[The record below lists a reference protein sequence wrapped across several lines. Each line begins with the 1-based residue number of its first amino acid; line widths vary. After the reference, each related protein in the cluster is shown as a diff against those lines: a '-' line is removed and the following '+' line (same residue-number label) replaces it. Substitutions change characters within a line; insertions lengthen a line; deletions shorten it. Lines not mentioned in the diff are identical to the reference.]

1 MLNAQSAFLRS
12 CVARTA
18 RQILTLALIVVATA
32 PAWGSLAVD
41 AVKSTDRSS
50 SASTIVSPTF
60 STTSGNELL
69 LAFVATDAKAAGITV
84 TGVTGANLTW
94 VLVRRTNAQLG
105 TSEIWRAYAPS
116 ILSNVTVTASLSQSV
131 PASITVVTFTGA
143 DATGVNGAGAIGN
156 SASANASSG
165 APSASL
171 VTTRN
176 GSWVFG
182 VGNDWDHAVTH
193 TAASGQTVLH
203 QYLATVGDTYWVQ
216 EQNSPT
222 VLSGTTVF
230 INDTAPTTDRYNLTI
245 AEVLPATTSGGTTF
259 TISGSITPAASG
271 AGSTV
276 ALTQN
281 GTALASST
289 ADANG
294 NYSFASL
301 ANGTYTITPTKTG
314 FTFSPTSQSVTVN
327 GANQTAVNFAAQSGA
342 SWSISGT
349 IGGAGCTGCSF
360 VQSTRS
366 SQAGH
371 TDWPTL
377 LNVKAGDALVYIGEF
392 TNWTP
397 GATVNM
403 TDSHGNTWHR
413 CDNNAT
419 TDFVEVQDQTT
430 NGMSCQYTLNTA
442 AWPTITAQPVSSQC
456 VNISCTQVGGAF
468 FELALPA
475 TATARAWA
483 TPHAGTSTS
492 GTNNVS
498 CGSITLTEANDFLM
512 CDFNNASGTPT
523 AGTTPVPFTMRETV
537 VSAIETGL
545 YSGSGTI
552 TPTGTLSASGITY
565 TGITVAF
572 GLTTGGAGT
581 TVTLSGSSNASTV
594 TDANGNYS
602 FTGLANGPYT
612 VTPSKAG
619 YIFSPANQP
628 VTINGAN
635 QTGVNFTPQIVNTL
649 SISGTIS
656 PAASGVGTSVTLSGA
671 ASQTVTAD
679 SSGNFTFTGLVNGS
693 YTVTPSKSGFTFS
706 PANQPVVVNGA
717 NVPGVNFTATA
728 LPTWSI
734 SGTIS
739 PLASGVGT
747 LVTLSGTASK
757 TATAD
762 SSGNYTF
769 TGLANGSYTVT
780 PSKTGFTFS
789 PANQPVPVNAANVT
803 AVNFTATAVP
813 TWSISGTITPA
824 ASGSGALLT
833 LSGTPSATTT
843 ADGTGAYSF
852 SNLPNGTFTVTPT
865 KTGFTFTPPSQTL
878 TISGANVT
886 ANFTA
891 QSGSTLL
898 FPDLRDIIPS
908 GNISV
913 VQSGG
918 SKMFQYTHDTLNGGP
933 GPLVIQPAYNA
944 ASGSYQGTQYIYTH
958 SGSTWTIAQ
967 TIPIAG
973 SFIFD
978 AAHGHFHFP
987 FVTYGLYTVGAD
999 GNPGTPIATSGKI
1012 SFCINDSFIY
1022 DKSLPN
1028 AGQIGNLG
1036 SCSDPLSLRG
1046 LNIGAVDEYDQTDEG
1061 QSISIAGV
1069 PDGTY
1074 WLRAVVDPDNYLA
1087 EADKTNNETDVEVT
1101 ISGTNVTVIQQMNPV
1116 LPAPPAIAVT
1126 SPSAGTISGT
1136 VTLTASASTTS
1147 GVQFLVDGEPLG
1159 GLVTNPTNT
1168 SSWDTTTI
1176 TNGTHWLAAQTTGS
1190 TGRVGTSPVVAVTV
1204 ANSSAAPPVVQITSP
1219 TAGSTVNAVVTI
1231 SATAAS
1237 SETINSVSFFVDNSL
1252 IGTVTAPP
1260 YLTSWDT
1267 QTASTGTHS
1276 LTASATDILGGV
1288 GTSPPV
1294 SVNVDNSHPP
1304 NQLAVDASA
1313 SIDGNGVMTTPQF
1326 NTANDGELLIAF
1338 VAYDGPGTS
1347 QQTAT
1352 VSGGGLLWTLL
1363 KRSNTQ
1369 AGTAEIWSARASDA
1383 PFPVTVI
1390 SQPGIGTYHG
1400 SLTVIAF
1407 VNASGSGI
1415 VGQAGA
1421 ASGPPDIIVP
1431 GVSAG
1436 NWVFA
1441 VGNDWDKAVGRT
1453 PVSGQVLVHQRIDTQ
1468 TGDTYWVQ
1476 STVSPATANALVDIH
1491 DSAPTTDRWNY
1502 AVVEVVAT
1510 PQ

>member
-1 MLNAQSAFLRS
+1 MANGKSPLLWS
-12 CVARTA
+12 CLARVAN
-18 RQILTLALIVVATA
+18 QIFTLALIVVATT

-41 AVKSTDRSS
+41 AVKFTDRSS
-50 SASTIVSPTF
+50 SAATIASPTF
-60 STTSGNELL
+60 STTSANELV
-69 LAFVATDAKAAGITV
+69 LAFVATDAKSAGITV

-94 VLVRRTNAQLG
+94 ALVRRTNAQLG
-105 TSEIWRAYAPS
+105 TAEIWRAFAPS
-116 ILSNVTVTASLSQSV
+116 VLSNVTVTASLSQSV
-131 PASITVVTFTGA
+131 AASITVVTFTGA
-143 DATGVNGAGAIGN
+143 DTTGLNGAGAIGN
-156 SASANASSG
+156 NTSANASSG

-182 VGNDWDHAVTH
+182 AGNDWDRALTH
-193 TAASGQTVLH
+193 TAASGQRVVH

-222 VLSGTTVF
+222 LLSGTTVF

-245 AEVLPATTSGGTTF
+245 AEVLPAATSLGTTY

-281 GTALASST
+281 GTTIASST
-289 ADANG
+289 ADAGG
-294 NYSFASL
+294 NYSFGGL
-301 ANGTYTITPTKTG
+301 ANGTYTITPTKTV
-314 FTFSPTSQSVTVN
+314 FTFSPVSQSVTIS
-327 GANQTAVNFAAQSGA
+327 GANATLA
-342 SWSISGT
+342 S
-349 IGGAGCTGCSF
+349 
-360 VQSTRS
+360 
-366 SQAGH
+366 
-371 TDWPTL
+371 
-377 LNVKAGDALVYIGEF
+377 
-392 TNWTP
+392 
-397 GATVNM
+397 
-403 TDSHGNTWHR
+403 
-413 CDNNAT
+413 
-419 TDFVEVQDQTT
+419 
-430 NGMSCQYTLNTA
+430 
-442 AWPTITAQPVSSQC
+442 
-456 VNISCTQVGGAF
+456 
-468 FELALPA
+468 
-475 TATARAWA
+475 
-483 TPHAGTSTS
+483 
-492 GTNNVS
+492 
-498 CGSITLTEANDFLM
+498 
-512 CDFNNASGTPT
+512 
-523 AGTTPVPFTMRETV
+523 
-537 VSAIETGL
+537 
-545 YSGSGTI
+545 
-552 TPTGTLSASGITY
+552 
-565 TGITVAF
+565 
-572 GLTTGGAGT
+572 
-581 TVTLSGSSNASTV
+581 
-594 TDANGNYS
+594 
-602 FTGLANGPYT
+602 
-612 VTPSKAG
+612 
-619 YIFSPANQP
+619 
-628 VTINGAN
+628 
-635 QTGVNFTPQIVNTL
+635 
-649 SISGTIS
+649 
-656 PAASGVGTSVTLSGA
+656 
-671 ASQTVTAD
+671 
-679 SSGNFTFTGLVNGS
+679 
-693 YTVTPSKSGFTFS
+693 
-706 PANQPVVVNGA
+706 
-717 NVPGVNFTATA
+717 FTATPV
-728 LPTWSI
+728 PTWSI

-739 PLASGVGT
+739 PVAAGVGT
-747 LVTLSGTASK
+747 LVTLSGATSK
-757 TATAD
+757 TVTSD

-769 TGLANGSYTVT
+769 TGLANGSYTLT

-789 PANQPVPVNAANVT
+789 PANQPVPVNGANVT
-803 AVNFTATAVP
+803 GVNFTATAVP
-813 TWSISGTITPA
+813 TWSISGTISPA

-843 ADGTGAYSF
+843 ADGSGVYSF
-852 SNLPNGTFTVTPT
+852 GDLSNGTYTVTPS
-865 KTGFTFTPPSQTL
+865 KTGFTFAPPSQTL
-878 TISGANVT
+878 TISGANLT
-886 ANFTA
+886 TNFTA

-908 GNISV
+908 SGISV

-958 SGSTWTIAQ
+958 SASGTWSISQ

-1022 DKSLPN
+1022 IPSLPN

-1036 SCSDPLSLRG
+1036 SCSDPTSLRG

-1116 LPAPPAIAVT
+1116 LPAPPAIVVT
-1126 SPSAGTISGT
+1126 SPSASTISGT
-1136 VTLTASASTTS
+1136 VTLTASTSTSS

-1159 GLVTNPTNT
+1159 GLVVNPTNT

-1176 TNGTHWLAAQTTGS
+1176 TNGTHWLAAQTTGP
-1190 TGRVGTSPVVAVTV
+1190 TGRVGTSAVVSVTV

-1219 TAGSTVNAVVTI
+1219 SAGSTVNAVVTI

-1237 SETINSVSFFVDNSL
+1237 TETINSVSFFVDNSL

-1313 SIDGNGVMTTPQF
+1313 SIDGNGVMTTAQF
-1326 NTANDGELLIAF
+1326 NTSYDGELLIAF
-1338 VAYDGPGTS
+1338 VTYDGPGNS
-1347 QQTAT
+1347 PQTAM

-1369 AGTAEIWSARASDA
+1369 AGTAEIWAARASDA

-1400 SLTVIAF
+1400 SLTVVAF

-1441 VGNDWDKAVGRT
+1441 VGNDWDKAIGRT

-1502 AVVEVVAT
+1502 AVVEIVAT

>member
-1 MLNAQSAFLRS
+1 MLNSKSPLLWS
-12 CVARTA
+12 CLARVAN
-18 RQILTLALIVVATA
+18 QIFTLALIVVATT

-41 AVKSTDRSS
+41 AVEFTDRSS
-50 SASTIVSPTF
+50 SAATIASPTF
-60 STTSGNELL
+60 STTSANELL
-69 LAFVATDAKAAGITV
+69 LAFVATDAKSAGITV
-84 TGVTGANLTW
+84 TGVTGAHLIW
-94 VLVRRTNAQLG
+94 ALVRRTNAQLG
-105 TSEIWRAYAPS
+105 TAEIWRAFAPS
-116 ILSNVTVTASLSQSV
+116 VLSNVTVTASLSQSV
-131 PASITVVTFTGA
+131 AASITVVTFTGA
-143 DATGVNGAGAIGN
+143 DATGLNGAGAIGN
-156 SASANASSG
+156 STSANASSG

-182 VGNDWDHAVTH
+182 AGNDWDRALTH

-222 VLSGTTVF
+222 LLSGTTVF

-245 AEVLPATTSGGTTF
+245 AEVLPAATSGGTTF

-276 ALTQN
+276 ALIQN
-281 GTALASST
+281 GTAIASST
-289 ADANG
+289 ADAGG
-294 NYSFASL
+294 NYSFGGL
-301 ANGTYTITPTKTG
+301 ANGSYTITPTKTN
-314 FTFSPTSQSVTVN
+314 FTFSPVSQSVTVS
-327 GANQTAVNFAAQSGA
+327 GANATLA
-342 SWSISGT
+342 S
-349 IGGAGCTGCSF
+349 
-360 VQSTRS
+360 
-366 SQAGH
+366 
-371 TDWPTL
+371 
-377 LNVKAGDALVYIGEF
+377 
-392 TNWTP
+392 
-397 GATVNM
+397 
-403 TDSHGNTWHR
+403 
-413 CDNNAT
+413 
-419 TDFVEVQDQTT
+419 
-430 NGMSCQYTLNTA
+430 
-442 AWPTITAQPVSSQC
+442 
-456 VNISCTQVGGAF
+456 
-468 FELALPA
+468 
-475 TATARAWA
+475 
-483 TPHAGTSTS
+483 
-492 GTNNVS
+492 
-498 CGSITLTEANDFLM
+498 
-512 CDFNNASGTPT
+512 
-523 AGTTPVPFTMRETV
+523 
-537 VSAIETGL
+537 
-545 YSGSGTI
+545 
-552 TPTGTLSASGITY
+552 
-565 TGITVAF
+565 
-572 GLTTGGAGT
+572 
-581 TVTLSGSSNASTV
+581 
-594 TDANGNYS
+594 
-602 FTGLANGPYT
+602 
-612 VTPSKAG
+612 
-619 YIFSPANQP
+619 
-628 VTINGAN
+628 
-635 QTGVNFTPQIVNTL
+635 
-649 SISGTIS
+649 
-656 PAASGVGTSVTLSGA
+656 
-671 ASQTVTAD
+671 
-679 SSGNFTFTGLVNGS
+679 
-693 YTVTPSKSGFTFS
+693 
-706 PANQPVVVNGA
+706 
-717 NVPGVNFTATA
+717 FTATPV
-728 LPTWSI
+728 PTWSI

-739 PLASGVGT
+739 PVAAGVGT
-747 LVTLSGTASK
+747 LVTLSGATSK
-757 TATAD
+757 TVTAD

-789 PANQPVPVNAANVT
+789 PANQPVPVNGANVT
-803 AVNFTATAVP
+803 GVNFTATAVP
-813 TWSISGTITPA
+813 TWSISGTISPA

-843 ADGTGAYSF
+843 ANGSGAYSF
-852 SNLPNGTFTVTPT
+852 NNLSNGTYIVTPS
-865 KTGFTFTPPSQTL
+865 KTGFTFTPPNRTL
-878 TISGANVT
+878 TINGANLT
-886 ANFTA
+886 ADFTA

-913 VQSGG
+913 VQTGG
-918 SKMFQYTHDTLNGGP
+918 NKMFQYTHDTLNGGP

-944 ASGSYQGTQYIYTH
+944 ASGSYQGMQYIYIH
-958 SGSTWTIAQ
+958 NASGTWSIAQ

-987 FVTYGLYTVGAD
+987 FVTYGLYSVGAD

-1022 DKSLPN
+1022 IPSLPN

-1036 SCSDPLSLRG
+1036 SCSDPTSLRG

-1101 ISGTNVTVIQQMNPV
+1101 ISGTNVMVIKQMNPV
-1116 LPAPPAIAVT
+1116 LPAPPAIVVT

-1136 VTLTASASTTS
+1136 VTLTASTSTTS

-1159 GLVTNPTNT
+1159 GLVVNPTNT

-1176 TNGTHWLAAQTTGS
+1176 TNGTHWLAAQTTGA
-1190 TGRVGTSPVVAVTV
+1190 TGRVGTSAVVSVTV

-1219 TAGSTVNAVVTI
+1219 SAGSTVNAVVTI

-1237 SETINSVSFFVDNSL
+1237 SETINSVSFFADNSL
-1252 IGTVTAPP
+1252 IGTVLAPP
-1260 YLTSWDT
+1260 YLVSWDT
-1267 QTASTGTHS
+1267 QTASNGTHS

-1288 GTSPPV
+1288 GTSPAV

-1326 NTANDGELLIAF
+1326 NTSNDGELLIAF
-1338 VAYDGPGTS
+1338 VAYDGPANS
-1347 QQTAT
+1347 PQTAT
-1352 VSGGGLLWTLL
+1352 ISGGGLIWTLL

-1369 AGTAEIWSARASDA
+1369 AGTAEIWAARASDA

-1390 SQPGIGTYHG
+1390 SQPGTGTYHG

-1407 VNASGSGI
+1407 VNASGPGI

-1421 ASGPPDIIVP
+1421 ASGAPDIIVP

-1441 VGNDWDKAVGRT
+1441 VGNDWDKAIGRT
-1453 PVSGQVLVHQRIDTQ
+1453 PVSGQVLVHQRVDTQ

-1476 STVSPATANALVDIH
+1476 STGAPATANALIDIH
-1491 DSAPTTDRWNY
+1491 DSSPTTDRWNY
-1502 AVVEVVAT
+1502 AVVEIVAT